1 MSTQMNKTV
10 VKKINNNTFSNEVKK
25 IYYANII
32 ARMTSK
38 FNLEEEKALHIFFSY
53 IKPFNFQN
61 STTIKIE
68 KKKFFEQLNLTGD
81 DKYKRYKLLIYKMK
95 IKSII
100 IIETEKSIFDGF
112 LLISSEWYKKELYFE
127 VDLNPKLMPFIEQL
141 KEHYT
146 KVDLNTVCSFKSK
159 HALTLYK
166 FLCSWTNENKKENK
180 RYVTTKDLKELFG
193 LSKEAYV
200 ENKNFKRAKFE
211 KRTIDVAIKEI
222 NQYSDLN
229 INYDKKK
236 ENGKV
241 KKYQFIWVQKDKQ
254 IVKSLE
260 INKTNQNQNTISK
273 EQMNDILTNIDKD
286 DEVVFDK

>member
-1 MSTQMNKTV
+1 MSILFSKFRSVEVSTQMNKTV
-10 VKKINNNTFSNEVKK
+10 VKKINDNTFSNEVKK

-112 LLISSEWYKKELYFE
+112 LLINSEWYKKELYFE

-146 KVDLNTVCSFKSK
+146 KVDLNTVCAFKSK

-166 FLCSWTNENKKENK
+166 FLCSWTDESKKENK

-200 ENKNFKRAKFE
+200 ENNNFKRAKFE

-229 INYDKKK
+229 ISYDKKK

-241 KKYQFIWVQKDKQ
+241 KKYEFTWIQKDKQ
-254 IVKSLE
+254 IAKTLK
-260 INKTNQNQNTISK
+260 INKSNQKKSN
-273 EQMNDILTNIDKD
+273 
-286 DEVVFDK
+286 F

>member
-1 MSTQMNKTV
+1 MNSKTKKTI
-10 VKKINNNTFSNEVKK
+10 VKKITDNTFSNQIKK
-25 IYYANII
+25 VYYANII

-38 FNLEEEKALHIFFSY
+38 FTLEEEKALHIIFSY
-53 IKPFNFQN
+53 IKPFNYHN
-61 STTIKIE
+61 STTVQIE

-95 IKSII
+95 IKSIV

-127 VDLNPKLMPFIEQL
+127 VDLNPKVMPFIEQL

-166 FLCSWTNENKKENK
+166 FLCSWTNESKKENQ
-180 RYVTTKDLKELFG
+180 RYLTTKDLKELFD
-193 LSKEAYV
+193 LSIDSYV
-200 ENKNFKRAKFE
+200 QNGKFKRYLFE
-211 KRTIDVAIKEI
+211 KYTIDVAIKEI

-229 INYDKKK
+229 ISYDKKK

-241 KKYQFIWVQKDKQ
+241 KKYEFTWTKKDKQ
-254 IVKSLE
+254 IGKNIMS
-260 INKTNQNQNTISK
+260 NKIS
-273 EQMNDILTNIDKD
+273 QILTNIDKD
-286 DEVVFDK
+286 DVVVFDKE

>member
-1 MSTQMNKTV
+1 MNSESKKTI
-10 VKKINNNTFSNEVKK
+10 VKKINDNTFSSQIKK
-25 IYYANII
+25 VYYANII
-32 ARMTSK
+32 ARMNNNFS
-38 FNLEEEKALHIFFSY
+38 LEEEKALHIFFSY

-95 IKSII
+95 IKSIV

-146 KVDLNTVCSFKSK
+146 KVDLNTVCAFKSK

-166 FLCSWTNENKKENK
+166 FLCSWTNESKNENK
-180 RYVTTKDLKELFG
+180 RYLTTKDLKELFG

-200 ENKNFKRAKFE
+200 QNGKFKRYLFE
-211 KRTIDVAIKEI
+211 KRTIDVSIKEI
-222 NQYSDLN
+222 NQYSNLN
-229 INYDKKK
+229 INYDKNY
-236 ENGKV
+236 ESGKV
-241 KKYQFIWVQKDKQ
+241 KKYEFIWIQKEKLSNKKNSEKEISQ
-254 IVKSLE
+254 ILS
-260 INKTNQNQNTISK
+260 
-273 EQMNDILTNIDKD
+273 NIDKD